1 MTMTMTTQIADFA
14 SPQMAMPGLPRA
26 GEARVR
32 LGPLNARPGQVVQY
46 CGRIR
51 GGPKFGLRG
60 RVVETRPRKAVVDM
74 GANGKWHIPYYMLA
88 VPPQAA

>member
-14 SPQMAMPGLPRA
+14 GPQMAMPGLPRP
-26 GEARVR
+26 GEARVK
-32 LGPLNARPGQVVQY
+32 LGPLSARPGQVVQY

-60 RVVETRPRKAVVDM
+60 RVVEARMRKAVVDM
-74 GANGKWHIPYYMLA
+74 GDNGKWHIPYYMLA